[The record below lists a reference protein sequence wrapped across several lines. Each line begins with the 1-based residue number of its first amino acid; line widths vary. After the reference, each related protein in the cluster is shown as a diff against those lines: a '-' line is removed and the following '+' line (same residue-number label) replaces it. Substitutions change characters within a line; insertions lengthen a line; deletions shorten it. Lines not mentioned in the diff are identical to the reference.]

1 MVARMV
7 EKMVGLRAVKRV
19 ELRADLKVGERVARM
34 VELRAEWKVER
45 MVAQTVLRM
54 AVKRVA

>member
-1 MVARMV
+1 MV

-19 ELRADLKVGERVARM
+19 VWMADLKVGERVARM

-45 MVAQTVLRM
+45 MVAQTVLRT